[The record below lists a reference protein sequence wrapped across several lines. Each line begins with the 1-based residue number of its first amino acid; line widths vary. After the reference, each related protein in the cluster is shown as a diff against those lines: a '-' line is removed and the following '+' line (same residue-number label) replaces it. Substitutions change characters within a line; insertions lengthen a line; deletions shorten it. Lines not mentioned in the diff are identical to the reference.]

1 MNQFMPEF
9 PGKPLLGSNIL
20 FRNNVWILFQ
30 CPKFQAF
37 CQ

>member
-20 FRNNVWILFQ
+20 FRNNV
-30 CPKFQAF
+30 
-37 CQ
+37 